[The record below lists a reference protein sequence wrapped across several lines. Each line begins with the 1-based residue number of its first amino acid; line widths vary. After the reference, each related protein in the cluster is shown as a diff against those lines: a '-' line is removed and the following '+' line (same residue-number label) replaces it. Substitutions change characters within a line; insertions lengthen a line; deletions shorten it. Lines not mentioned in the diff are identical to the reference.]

1 MSLRAIVSLLVLSL
15 LAGAVQAAT
24 NEERGSVAIVSSVNG
39 DAKVSRTM
47 STELSDQPKF
57 RGPIVYGDHLSTA
70 KDATL
75 GLLVAQNSLL
85 TMRELSE
92 VRIAEAVRNQQVLEV
107 AKGRVCLAVSQP
119 RDASAQPLLLR
130 TPTSMITAAA
140 GTLVS
145 VEVEPMPQ
153 KSELHHEGNRFV
165 ILAAMR
171 AEDAKESTTSVV
183 ETIHVVEGSVSIVS
197 LPSGSSSTSLRTG
210 QSLRIVGG
218 VRGQTVVAPPVS
230 CRAQEVQ
237 IVPVHTTMPPPAQ
250 QMMVQ
255 QQIQIA
261 AAEPPPVKGIGAF
274 SQVVAAGTF
283 DRTIPGGLY
292 VPYTGSGLSSTTPT
306 TIQVT
311 LPVELQP

>member
-1 MSLRAIVSLLVLSL
+1 MNICVIVPLLVLSL
-15 LAGAVQAAT
+15 LAGAVEAAT

-39 DAKVSRTM
+39 DAKVARAMGTQS
-47 STELSDQPKF
+47 SDQPRF
-57 RGPIVYGDHLSTA
+57 RGPIVYGDHLTTA

-75 GLLVAQNSLL
+75 GLLVGQNSLL

-107 AKGRVCLAVSQP
+107 AKGRICLAVSRP
-119 RDASAQPLLLR
+119 SEGSAQPLVLR

-140 GTLVS
+140 GTLMS
-145 VEVEPMPQ
+145 VNVEPIPQ
-153 KSELHHEGNRFV
+153 KSDRHHEGNGFV
-165 ILAAMR
+165 MLAAMQTEGSQAR
-171 AEDAKESTTSVV
+171 GASFV
-183 ETIHVVEGSVSIVS
+183 ETIHVMEGSVSIVS
-197 LPSGSSSTSLRTG
+197 LPSGSTSTSLRTG

-237 IVPVHTTMPPPAQ
+237 IVPVHTTTPPPAQ

-261 AAEPPPVKGIGAF
+261 AAEPPPGTGISAF
-274 SQVVAAGTF
+274 SPVVAAGTF

-292 VPYTGSGLSSTTPT
+292 VPYTGSGLGASTPT